1 MKVSDIICKLEKM
14 NPEAEVRFFII
25 PDLISDEVEKGQ
37 VFVEDVSASEEGV
50 EILLG

>member
-1 MKVSDIICKLEKM
+1 MKVSDIIRKLEEM
-14 NPEAEVRFFII
+14 NPEAELRFFII

-37 VFVEDVSASEEGV
+37 IFVEDISASQEGV

>member
-1 MKVSDIICKLEKM
+1 MSDIIRKLEGM

-37 VFVEDVSASEEGV
+37 IFVEDISASKEGV